1 MSQERH
7 ELPSSSSDGQARA
20 KILAGEALQEF
31 TPTSLVNYRS
41 GGRLLVLGKSPDCL
55 AAANALRDDLECTIW
70 IPSDKAPESALEHGF
85 RTVHGG
91 NPELHGALGQ
101 FKLSLDMTDGDLPL
115 EPGLLEHDLVLDLG
129 EHKLIDAELLPV
141 GYYAPATDEALERDL
156 KLLPGMT
163 GEFEKPK
170 YFHYNAGLCAHGRS
184 GLPGCTRCL
193 DACPAVAITSL
204 GDTVSVDPYLCQGG
218 GSCVAACP
226 TGAMTYAFPR
236 VSDLLGHIQS
246 LLNSYRE
253 EGGTDP
259 VLLFHDA
266 WSGYQIYGP
275 LANTLSE
282 RVLPIQLEEIGSIGM
297 DAWISCL
304 AFGAAGVVM
313 AITHGTPPR
322 MSRELAEQISFTLPI
337 LTGMGYPENCLAMV
351 NVEEPAA
358 TAMLSEGMPRS
369 QLKRTARFA
378 PQEDK
383 RTNLRNGINHLYSQ
397 AGSTRKSMDL
407 PSAAPFGEIRVDQ
420 QVCTL
425 CMGCVAVCP
434 TKALRDGSDLPQLK
448 FMEWD
453 CVQCGLCEKACP
465 ENAITRHARFIYDN
479 DARHQVRML
488 YEEQPLC
495 CIVCGKAFATQSML
509 KVVSEKLAGHWMFQT
524 EQAKRR
530 LYMCE
535 HCRVKDMLQS
545 QSGQND
551 SAIFEGIAKK

>member
-1 MSQERH
+1 MSQENL
-7 ELPSSSSDGQARA
+7 ELPSTSSDGQARA
-20 KILAGEALQEF
+20 KALAGEPMQEF

-41 GGRLLVLGKSPDCL
+41 GGRVLLLGPEADCL
-55 AAANALRDDLECTIW
+55 AAASVLRDDLECTLW
-70 IPSDKAPESALEHGF
+70 IPSDKAPESVLEHGY
-85 RTVHGG
+85 RTVRGG
-91 NPELHGALGQ
+91 HPGLHGALGQ
-101 FKLSLDMTDGDLPL
+101 FKLSLQGDTVEL
-115 EPGLLEHDLVLDLG
+115 EKNLLEHDLVLDLG
-129 EHKLIDAELLPV
+129 NPKLIDAEILPV
-141 GYYAPATDEALERDL
+141 GYYSPSTGKALERDL

-170 YFHYNAGLCAHGRS
+170 YFQYNASLCAHGRV
-184 GLPGCTRCL
+184 GLGGCTRCL

-246 LLNSYRE
+246 LLNSYQE
-253 EGGTDP
+253 AGGTDP

-266 WSGYQIYGP
+266 WSGQQIYGP
-275 LANTLSE
+275 LADRLSE
-282 RVLPIQLEEIGSIGM
+282 RVLPVQLEEIGSIGM
-297 DAWISCL
+297 DAWMSCL
-304 AFGAAGVVM
+304 AFGAAGVVI
-313 AITHGTPPR
+313 AVTHGTPAR
-322 MSRELAEQISFTLPI
+322 MSREIAEQISFTLPI
-337 LTGMGYPENCLAMV
+337 LTGMGYPERCLSMV
-351 NVEEPAA
+351 NVEESTAA
-358 TAMLSEGMPRS
+358 AMLDEGVPRS
-369 QLKRTARFA
+369 QLKRPARFV

-383 RTNLRNGINHLYSQ
+383 RTNLRNAINHLYSQ
-397 AGSTRKSMDL
+397 AGSTRKSVDL
-407 PSAAPFGEIRVDQ
+407 PGAAPFGEIRVDQ
-420 QVCTL
+420 QACTL

-465 ENAITRHARFIYDN
+465 ENAITRHARFIFDN

-488 YEEQPLC
+488 HEEQPLC

-509 KVVSEKLAGHWMFQT
+509 KVVSEKLGDHWMFQT

-545 QSGQND
+545 QAGLSD
-551 SAIFEGIAKK
+551 SAIFDGIAKK

>member
-1 MSQERH
+1 MSQENL
-7 ELPSSSSDGQARA
+7 ELPSTSSDGQARA
-20 KILAGEALQEF
+20 KALAGKPMQEF

-41 GGRLLVLGKSPDCL
+41 GGRLLLLGPAADCL
-55 AAANALRDDLECTIW
+55 AAADILRDDLECTLW
-70 IPSDKAPESALEHGF
+70 IPSDKAPESVLEHGF
-85 RTVHGG
+85 KTVRGG
-91 NPELHGALGQ
+91 NPRLHGALGQ
-101 FKLSLDMTDGDLPL
+101 FKLSLEGDSVNLPP
-115 EPGLLEHDLVLDLG
+115 EPGLLEYDLVLDLG
-129 EHKLIDAELLPV
+129 NPKLIDAEILPV
-141 GYYAPATDEALERDL
+141 GYYSPSTAKALERDL

-170 YFHYNAGLCAHGRS
+170 YFQYNPSLCAHGRV
-184 GLPGCTRCL
+184 GLGGCTRCL

-226 TGAMTYAFPR
+226 TGAMTYAFPL
-236 VSDLLGHIQS
+236 VSDLLGHVQT

-253 EGGTDP
+253 AGGADP

-266 WSGYQIYGP
+266 WSGYQIYGT
-275 LANTLSE
+275 LADTLSE
-282 RVLPIQLEEIGSIGM
+282 RVLPVQLEEVGSIGM
-297 DAWISCL
+297 DAWLSCL

-313 AITHGTPPR
+313 AVTNGTPAR
-322 MSRELAEQISFTLPI
+322 MSRELADQIGFTRPI
-337 LTGMGYPENCLAMV
+337 LAGMGYPEACLSMV
-351 NVEEPAA
+351 NVEDPAA
-358 TAMLSEGMPRS
+358 TTMLDDGIPRS
-369 QLKRTARFA
+369 RLKRPARFV

-383 RTNLRNGINHLYSQ
+383 RTNLRNAINHLHAQ
-397 AGSTRKSMDL
+397 AESPRKSVDL
-407 PSAAPFGEIRVDQ
+407 PAAAPFGEIRVDQ
-420 QVCTL
+420 QACTL

-448 FMEWD
+448 FVEWD

-465 ENAITRHARFIYDN
+465 ESAITRHARFIFDN

-509 KVVSEKLAGHWMFQT
+509 KVVSEKLGDHWMFQT

-545 QSGQND
+545 QAGQSD
-551 SAIFEGIAKK
+551 TAISD